1 MKRNAEHQMKLLT
14 KTILVGALMI
24 AGAAFAKDGVQDPTV
39 KARMDLMGTIAAN
52 TKVLGQMAG
61 GEAAFNADAAATAK
75 ANLAAAAAEIPAK
88 FEPQAT
94 DPVSDAKPE
103 VWTNWADFMTKSET
117 LLAQAEALDTSS
129 LESVQAGMAGIG
141 GACKACHSVYKN

>member
-1 MKRNAEHQMKLLT
+1 MKLLT
-14 KTILVGALMI
+14 KTILVGALVI

-75 ANLAAAAAEIPAK
+75 ANIAAAAAEIPAK

-94 DPVSDAKPE
+94 DPVSDAKPD

-117 LLAQAEALDTSS
+117 LLAQTEALDTSS

>member
-1 MKRNAEHQMKLLT
+1 MKLLT
-14 KTILVGALMI
+14 KTILVGALVI

-75 ANLAAAAAEIPAK
+75 ANIAAAAAEIPAK

-94 DPVSDAKPE
+94 DPVSDAKPD

-129 LESVQAGMAGIG
+129 LESVQAGMAGVG

>member
-1 MKRNAEHQMKLLT
+1 MNVLT
-14 KTILVGALMI
+14 KTLLVGALVL
-24 AGAAFAKDGVQDPTV
+24 AGAAVAKDGVQDPAV
-39 KARMDLMGTIAAN
+39 KARMELMGAIAVN

-61 GEAAFNADAAATAK
+61 GEAAFNADAAASAK
-75 ANLAAAAAEIPAK
+75 ANLAAAAAEVPAK

-94 DPVSDAKPE
+94 DPLSDAKPE
-103 VWTNWADFMTKSET
+103 VWTNWADFVTKSEA